1 MAANSLPQP
10 LTALLTLGEDM
21 ADGLHTHEVA
31 VGVKQN
37 LETVLRAALA
47 AANTAELNYANAKAG
62 KVTLTTAV
70 TVADSNGKAF
80 IGTARSVLEPFL
92 GTQPSTAWEPVGY
105 PSDSLALPPTQAER
119 QALLDD
125 MKDFFTANPARE
137 NAPLVITAVR
147 AGLLFTALS
156 DGRSAANQGNTDA
169 VTKKVLRDAA
179 VKALRKRM
187 RGLIGELE
195 GLLEDDDARWYAFGL
210 NPPGAPETP
219 EIPDGFVLA
228 AGGTGELEADWSDA
242 PRADRYRVWK
252 QVVGV
257 DANPIAVGSPT
268 DSDFTLT
275 GLPSGATV
283 KVQITAVNDAGESQP
298 SATQQLVVP

>member
-1 MAANSLPQP
+1 MASNVIPKTLGP
-10 LTALLTLGEDM
+10 LLTLAEDM
-21 ADGLHTHEVA
+21 ADGLNTHEVA

-37 LETVLRAALA
+37 LQVTVRAGITAVNA
-47 AANTAELNYANAKAG
+47 AELIYTTAKAA
-62 KVTLTTAV
+62 KVTLTAAV

-105 PSDSLALPPTQAER
+105 PADSLALPATQAER

-125 MKDFFTANPARE
+125 MKDYFTANAARE
-137 NAPLVITAVR
+137 NAPLVITAAR
-147 AGLLFTALS
+147 AGILFTALS
-156 DGRSAANQGNTDA
+156 DARSAANQGNTTA
-169 VTKKVLRDAA
+169 VEKKVLRDAA
-179 VKALRKRM
+179 VTALRKRM

-195 GLLEDDDARWYAFGL
+195 GLLPEDDARWYAFGL

-219 EIPDGFVLA
+219 EIPEGLVLV
-228 AGGTGELEADWSDA
+228 AGGAGQLEADWSDA
-242 PRADRYRVWK
+242 PRAGHYRVWK

-257 DANPIAVGSPT
+257 DAAFVAVGSPT

-283 KVQITAVNDAGESQP
+283 KVQVTAVNDAGESQP
-298 SATQQLVVP
+298 STTQQLVVP

>member
-1 MAANSLPQP
+1 MAANVLPQTLGP
-10 LTALLTLGEDM
+10 LLTLGEDM
-21 ADGLHTHEVA
+21 ADGLNTHEVA

-37 LETVLRAALA
+37 LEVAVRGALA
-47 AANTAELNYANAKAG
+47 AVNTAEQNYSNAKAA

-80 IGTARSVLEPFL
+80 IGTARSVLEPTL

-105 PSDSLALPPTQAER
+105 PADSLALPPTQADR
-119 QALLDD
+119 QTLLND
-125 MKDFFTANPARE
+125 MKDYFTANPARE
-137 NAPLVITAVR
+137 NAPLVITAAQ
-147 AGLLFTALS
+147 AGILFTALS
-156 DGRSAANQGNTDA
+156 TGRSNANQGNTTA
-169 VTKKVLRDAA
+169 VQKKVLRDAA

-195 GLLEDDDARWYAFGL
+195 GLLPDDDARWYAFGL

-219 EIPDGFVLA
+219 EVPEGLVLA
-228 AGGTGELEADWSDA
+228 GNGAGAVAADWSDA
-242 PRADRYRVWK
+242 PRAGHYRVWK

-257 DANPIAVGSPT
+257 DADFVPVGSPT

-275 GLPSGATV
+275 ALPSGATV
-283 KVQITAVNDAGESQP
+283 KVRITAVNDAGESTPGETVQI
-298 SATQQLVVP
+298 VVP

>member
-1 MAANSLPQP
+1 MAQNTLPNK
-10 LTALLTLGEDM
+10 LSALLTLGEDM

-37 LETVLRAALA
+37 LEAGLRAAIA
-47 AANTAELNYANAKAG
+47 AVNTAEANFATAKAA
-62 KVTLTTAV
+62 KITLTTAV

-92 GTQPSTAWEPVGY
+92 GTQPSMAWEPVGF
-105 PSDSLALPPTQAER
+105 PADSLAIPSEQADR

-125 MKDFFTANPARE
+125 MKDYFTANPARE
-137 NAPLVITAVR
+137 NAPLVITAAR
-147 AGLLFTALS
+147 AGILFTALS
-156 DGRSAANQGNTDA
+156 DARSAANQGNTNA
-169 VTKKVLRDAA
+169 VDKRNLRDAA
-179 VKALRKRM
+179 VKALRTRM
-187 RGLIGELE
+187 RGLVCELE
-195 GLLEDDDARWYAFGL
+195 QLLPGDDARWYAFGL

-219 EIPDGFVLA
+219 EIPAGLVLA
-228 AGGTGELEADWSDA
+228 AGNAGAVLGDWSDA
-242 PRADRYRVWK
+242 PRADHYRVWK

-257 DANPIAVGSPT
+257 DAAPVAVGSPT

-283 KVQITAVNDAGESQP
+283 KVYVTAVNDAGESQP
-298 SATQQLVVP
+298 SEVKQIVVP

>member
-1 MAANSLPQP
+1 MSANILPQTLGP
-10 LTALLTLGEDM
+10 LLTLGEDM

-37 LETVLRAALA
+37 TEASLRTAIAAV
-47 AANTAELNYANAKAG
+47 NTAEQNFAAAKAA

-70 TVADSNGKAF
+70 TVADSNGKSF

-105 PSDSLALPPTQAER
+105 PADSLALPPTQAER
-119 QALLDD
+119 QTLLND
-125 MKDFFTANPARE
+125 MKDYFTANPARE
-137 NAPLVITAVR
+137 NAPLLITAAR
-147 AGLLFTALS
+147 AGTLFTALS
-156 DGRSAANQGNTDA
+156 DARSASNQGNTTA
-169 VTKKVLRDAA
+169 VEKKVLRNAA

-210 NPPGAPETP
+210 NPPGVAETP
-219 EIPDGFVLA
+219 EVPEGLVLA
-228 AGGTGELEADWSDA
+228 GGDAGEVAADWSDA
-242 PRADRYRVWK
+242 PRADHYRVWK

-257 DANPIAVGSPT
+257 DAGFVAVGSPT

-283 KVQITAVNDAGESQP
+283 KVRVTAVNDAGESTP
-298 SATQQLVVP
+298 SATQQIVVP

>member
-1 MAANSLPQP
+1 MAANSLPQTLGP
-10 LTALLTLGEDM
+10 LLTLAEDM
-21 ADGLHTHEVA
+21 ADGLTTHEVA

-37 LETVLRAALA
+37 LEAAVRAAIA
-47 AANTAELNYANAKAG
+47 AVNAAELNFANAKAA

-70 TVADSNGKAF
+70 TLADSNGKSF

-105 PSDSLALPPTQAER
+105 PADSLALPPTQAER

-125 MKDFFTANPARE
+125 MKDYFTANPARE
-137 NAPLVITAVR
+137 NAPLVITAAQ
-147 AGLLFTALS
+147 AGILFNALS
-156 DGRSAANQGNTDA
+156 AARSAANQGNTTA
-169 VTKKVLRDAA
+169 VDKKVLRDAA

-195 GLLEDDDARWYAFGL
+195 QLLPDDDARWYAFGL
-210 NPPGAPETP
+210 NPPGAPATP
-219 EIPDGFVLA
+219 EIPDGLALA
-228 AGGTGELEADWSDA
+228 AGDAGEVAADWSDA

-257 DANPIAVGSPT
+257 DADFVAFGTPT

-283 KVQITAVNDAGESQP
+283 KVQITAVNDAGESAA
-298 SATQQLVVP
+298 SETQQLVVP

>member
-1 MAANSLPQP
+1 MAANVLPKALP
-10 LTALLTLGEDM
+10 PLLTLAEDM

-37 LETVLRAALA
+37 LEAVLRAALVA
-47 AANTAELNYANAKAG
+47 VNTAELNFANAKAG

-80 IGTARSVLEPFL
+80 IGTARGVLEPFL

-105 PSDSLALPPTQAER
+105 PADSLALPPTQAER

-125 MKDFFTANPARE
+125 LKDYLTANPARE

-156 DGRSAANQGNTDA
+156 DGRSNANQGNTNA
-169 VTKKVLRDAA
+169 VQKKVLRDAA

-195 GLLEDDDARWYAFGL
+195 GLLADDDARWYAFGL

-219 EIPDGFVLA
+219 EIPEGLVLA
-228 AGGTGELEADWSDA
+228 AGGAGELGADWSDA
-242 PRADRYRVWK
+242 PRAGHYRVWK

-257 DANPIAVGSPT
+257 DAGFIAVGSPT
-268 DSDFTLT
+268 DSDFTLE
-275 GLPSGATV
+275 GLPSGTTV

-298 SATQQLVVP
+298 SETRQMVVP